1 MEDNIKILKVEY
13 LNNHWSD
20 LTQILNLSLDDHT
33 KLKISWNE
41 DYTQRKRTF
50 NGRQH
55 QNIKSGISQQPL
67 VGSSKNLHLSLGDH
81 HLQYLSF

>member
-1 MEDNIKILKVEY
+1 MEDNIKILEVEY

-41 DYTQRKRTF
+41 DYLHSKKTSKY
-50 NGRQH
+50 QH
-55 QNIKSGISQQPL
+55 GISQLPL
-67 VGSSKNLHLSLGDH
+67 IGS
-81 HLQYLSF
+81 YLD

>member
-20 LTQILNLSLDDHT
+20 LTQILNLSLGDHT

-41 DYTQRKRTF
+41 DYIQRKRT
-50 NGRQH
+50 
-55 QNIKSGISQQPL
+55 ST
-67 VGSSKNLHLSLGDH
+67 D
-81 HLQYLSF
+81 